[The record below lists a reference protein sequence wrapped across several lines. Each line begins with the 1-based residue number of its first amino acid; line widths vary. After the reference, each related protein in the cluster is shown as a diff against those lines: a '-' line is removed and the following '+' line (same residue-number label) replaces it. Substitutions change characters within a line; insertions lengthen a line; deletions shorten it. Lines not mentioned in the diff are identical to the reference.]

1 MQHPRKKA
9 LTRRRFIATSAAA
22 SAGMLAAPFVR
33 TAGAA
38 GKLSVGYWDHWVPG
52 ANKAMTEI
60 CEAWAEKEKVEL
72 TIDYLSTQGNKL
84 YLTIAAEALAKSG
97 HDIMDFSAWEPA
109 QYAKSL
115 EPVDDVMQ
123 EVLSRNG
130 PVSAAHEYLAKPHG
144 KWLVVPGIR
153 GTLLLTANSRFDLL
167 KQHAGID
174 ILGMYPAGAQPT
186 KLADEWTWDAFLTA
200 AEKCHKAGVPFGLPL
215 GVTTDAV
222 DWIGA
227 LFRAYG
233 AELVDA
239 KGTITVQS
247 DNVRQVLEY
256 AKRLS
261 ALLPPDVGAWDNAS
275 NNKWLVSGKGALIFN
290 PPSAWAVAK
299 RDAPKVAEQLW
310 THGMPKGPKGRYVS
324 TLPRFQ
330 GLWNFSK
337 NKSAAKSLMAHVS
350 SREAAEKLVDAC
362 QGYDLPP
369 FLKFSDIK
377 TWDEQSPPKG
387 TLSHYPNKGDQ
398 QIIVPAA
405 PAPPEIASQI
415 YNQAIMPKMILR
427 MAGGEPMPKTLD
439 WAATEIEGFTR
450 N

>member
-1 MQHPRKKA
+1 M
-9 LTRRRFIATSAAA
+9 ATSAAA
-22 SAGMLAAPFVR
+22 SATVVAAPFVR

-38 GKLSVGYWDHWVPG
+38 GNLTVGYWDHWVPG
-52 ANKAMTEI
+52 ANTAMTQI
-60 CEAWAEKEKVEL
+60 CEAWAEKEKVNL
-72 TIDYLSTQGNKL
+72 KIDYLSTQGNKL
-84 YLTIAAEALAKSG
+84 YLTIAAEALARSG
-97 HDIMDFSAWEPA
+97 HDIMDFSAWEPS
-109 QYAKSL
+109 QYANSL
-115 EPVDDVMQ
+115 EPVDDVMA
-123 EVLSRNG
+123 EVSARNG
-130 PVSAAHEYLAKPHG
+130 PVSPALEYLAKPKG
-144 KWLVVPGIR
+144 QWLVVPGIR
-153 GTLLLTANSRFDLL
+153 GTLLLTSCSRIDLL

-174 ILGMYPAGAQPT
+174 IQAMYPAGEQPT
-186 KLADEWTWDAFLTA
+186 KLADAWTWDSFLTA
-200 AEKCHKAGVPFGLPL
+200 AEKCHKAGYPFGLPL

-227 LFRAYG
+227 LFRAHG

-239 KGTITVQS
+239 KGTITVTS
-247 DNVRQVLEY
+247 NAVGQVLEY

-261 ALLPPDVGAWDNAS
+261 AFLPPDVGAWDNAS
-275 NNKWLVSGKGALIFN
+275 NNKWLVAGKGAFIFN

-310 THGMPKGPKGRYVS
+310 THGMPKGPKGRFVS

-350 SREAAEKLVDAC
+350 SREAAAKLVDAC

-369 FLKFSDIK
+369 FVKFNDLK
-377 TWDEQSPPKG
+377 TWDEQVPPKG

-398 QIIVPAA
+398 EVIIPCA
-405 PAPPEIASQI
+405 PAPPLIASQI
-415 YNQAIMPKMILR
+415 YNQGIMPKMILR
-427 MAGGEPMPKTLD
+427 MAGGEAMPKTLD
-439 WAATEIEGFTR
+439 WAAREIEGFSR